1 MASTPFEFKRTLQST
16 EKQNKKV
23 KSFYSSV
30 NKEKRVIFRTPDEVY
45 SLVGIAIALPILIL
59 LLNKVFASMNTRL
72 LGDYM
77 SVSFNLL
84 IIALI
89 AMASNNTIASVFSRE
104 GAAGYLIKIRPNNYH
119 QNLIAKFII
128 QAVVM
133 TLSIIVSICIFSFFN
148 KLSVGNVICFGLTSI
163 FLYLSHL
170 LWSAEMDVM
179 NPQYDQ
185 YATTGTHI
193 SNPNETK
200 STIAMLFLS
209 FVFFGISLFL
219 SVENIATA
227 WIKVGFVALAILGY
241 RIWSFYNKVKYYYK
255 EK

>member
-1 MASTPFEFKRTLQST
+1 
-16 EKQNKKV
+16 
-23 KSFYSSV
+23 
-30 NKEKRVIFRTPDEVY
+30 
-45 SLVGIAIALPILIL
+45 
-59 LLNKVFASMNTRL
+59 
-72 LGDYM
+72 
-77 SVSFNLL
+77 
-84 IIALI
+84 
-89 AMASNNTIASVFSRE
+89 
-104 GAAGYLIKIRPNNYH
+104 
-119 QNLIAKFII
+119 
-128 QAVVM
+128 
-133 TLSIIVSICIFSFFN
+133 
-148 KLSVGNVICFGLTSI
+148 
-163 FLYLSHL
+163 
-170 LWSAEMDVM
+170 MDVM

-227 WIKVGFVALAILGY
+227 WIKVGIVALAILGY